1 MGEGKKTKS
10 KTKNWTLAIIAFDFV
25 IIAWLFSWSLIV
37 DIPGWSPTIRG
48 QFGDMFGAVNSL
60 FSGLAFAGVIIAI
73 VLQSRE
79 LELQRQELKLN
90 RKELKATTDQ
100 LQGQKEQM
108 ELQNENLRKQ
118 NFENTFFQM
127 VRLHN
132 DIIQNMKTAKR
143 YYPNGN
149 LILRFQ
155 LTKQLEGHT
164 PPPDD
169 RETGA
174 QCFIQFYYSIIKSKY
189 WEEFDSYKLTTLN
202 AANIEFRKGYLA
214 EVGHYFRN
222 LYHIIK
228 LFDENPIENK
238 STYKRI
244 IRAQLNNYELTVLF
258 YNCLGDVGRKK
269 SKGNKSFKELIEQY
283 EFFENMDINLIIDP
297 FHFHYFRLSA
307 FGDQKEEVLKRF
319 NDRLK
324 SITEPLEAARKFRNN
339 NKNQSDA
346 P

>member
-1 MGEGKKTKS
+1 MGEEKKTKS

-79 LELQRQELKLN
+79 LELQRLELKLN

-127 VRLHN
+127 MKLHLAILEHLSYCGSQSTEGIGKYNN
-132 DIIQNMKTAKR
+132 DLGAKINKITSNSEQ
-143 YYPNGN
+143 YNDQIKEKIVSSIKSNYNIYGN
-149 LILRFQ
+149 YIRNVLEILREIEEDCIFHKEKYLSIFKSQ
-155 LTKQLEGHT
+155 LN
-164 PPPDD
+164 
-169 RETGA
+169 
-174 QCFIQFYYSIIKSKY
+174 Y
-189 WEEFDSYKLTTLN
+189 EEFELIFLFGIASYPDHQLKTRLERLSFFQNIFKEDEKIINKLRN
-202 AANIEFRKGYLA
+202 FYSDLA
-214 EVGHYFRN
+214 F
-222 LYHIIK
+222 
-228 LFDENPIENK
+228 
-238 STYKRI
+238 STY
-244 IRAQLNNYELTVLF
+244 
-258 YNCLGDVGRKK
+258 
-269 SKGNKSFKELIEQY
+269 
-283 EFFENMDINLIIDP
+283 
-297 FHFHYFRLSA
+297 
-307 FGDQKEEVLKRF
+307 
-319 NDRLK
+319 
-324 SITEPLEAARKFRNN
+324 
-339 NKNQSDA
+339 A